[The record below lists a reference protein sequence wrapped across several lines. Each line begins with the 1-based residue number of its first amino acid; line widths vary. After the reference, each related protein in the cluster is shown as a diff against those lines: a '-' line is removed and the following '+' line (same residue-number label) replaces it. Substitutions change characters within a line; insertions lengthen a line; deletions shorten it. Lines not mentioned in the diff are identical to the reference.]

1 MRHPQFVD
9 ARMLAGAARGSIRG
23 VTAKQIS
30 GQFLHYLRG
39 ALVTSKEAIKR
50 NRTMR
55 EILYG
60 LSNREIFSDLYWH
73 EKMLS
78 DTSRIEAYRAG
89 LRKHVKAGDVV
100 FDLGTGT
107 GILSLLASLSRPKVI
122 YAIEH
127 SSFIS
132 VAKDIAL
139 RNGVGCIEFVHS
151 NSRDFVPPERG
162 DVIIHEQMGQ
172 LIFGENMIANLL
184 DLKARALKPGGK
196 ILPGLF
202 KLFIEPA
209 VLRDQYRIPFI
220 WEIPGLEFDL
230 GHLKANPQLD
240 EYKPARYQ
248 LRDIANFEVEAL
260 LGQPQ
265 PLLEFDLNA
274 ISGEADIPR
283 RFDVRR
289 EVLHDGQVDGLV
301 AYFEAGFDES
311 VGLTTSPLQ
320 RQTNWRNVLFRMP
333 ARKVRRGDKL
343 DFSVSLPDLC
353 DFKTWKVELK

>member
-1 MRHPQFVD
+1 M
-9 ARMLAGAARGSIRG
+9 
-23 VTAKQIS
+23 TAKQIS
-30 GQFLHYLRG
+30 SQLLHHLRG
-39 ALVTSKEAIKR
+39 ALATSKEAIKS
-50 NRTMR
+50 NRIAR
-55 EILYG
+55 EIFYG
-60 LSNREIFSDLYWH
+60 LTNREIFSDLFWH

-89 LRKHVKAGDVV
+89 LRKHIKAGDVV

-107 GILSLLASLSRPKVI
+107 GILSLLGSLSRPKII

-127 SSFIS
+127 SSFIT
-132 VAKDIAL
+132 VAKETAL
-139 RNGVGCIEFVHS
+139 RNGVNCIEFVHS

-202 KLFIEPA
+202 KLFIEPV
-209 VLRDQYRIPFI
+209 VLKDEYRVPFI

-230 GHLKANPQLD
+230 GHLKADPQLS
-240 EYKPARYQ
+240 EFKPPRYH
-248 LRDIANFEVEAL
+248 LRDIMNCEVQAL
-260 LGQPQ
+260 LGQPR
-265 PLLEFDLNA
+265 PLLEFDLNT

-283 RFDVRR
+283 TFEASRQV
-289 EVLHDGQVDGLV
+289 VQDGQFDGMV
-301 AYFEAGFDES
+301 AYFEAHFDES
-311 VGLTTSPLQ
+311 VGLSTSPLA

-333 ARKVRRGDKL
+333 KRTVRNGDKL
-343 DFSVSLPDLC
+343 DYTVSLPDLR
-353 DFKTWKVELK
+353 DFKTWKVELR

>member
-1 MRHPQFVD
+1 M
-9 ARMLAGAARGSIRG
+9 
-23 VTAKQIS
+23 TAKQIS
-30 GQFLHYLRG
+30 SQLLHHLRG
-39 ALVTSKEAIKR
+39 ALETSKAAIKR
-50 NRTMR
+50 NPAMR

-60 LSNREIFSDLYWH
+60 LSNREMFSDLFWH
-73 EKMLS
+73 EKMLA
-78 DTSRIEAYRAG
+78 DTSRIKAYREG

-132 VAKDIAL
+132 VAKEIAA
-139 RNGVGCIEFVHS
+139 RNGVKCIEFVNA

-202 KLFIEPA
+202 KLFVEPV
-209 VLRDQYRIPFI
+209 VLKDQYRVPFI
-220 WEIPGLEFDL
+220 WEIPGLDFDL
-230 GHLKANPQLD
+230 SHLKADPQMSD
-240 EYKPARYQ
+240 YKGPGYHR
-248 LRDIANFEVEAL
+248 RDIMNFEVEAL
-260 LGQPQ
+260 LGRPK
-265 PLLEFDLNA
+265 PVLEFDINT

-283 RFDVRR
+283 SFDVRR
-289 EVLHDGQVDGLV
+289 EVVQDGQLDGLV
-301 AYFEAGFDES
+301 IYFDAGFDDS
-311 VGLTTSPLQ
+311 VGLSTSPLE
-320 RQTNWRNVLFRMP
+320 RQTNWKNVLFRTPM
-333 ARKVRRGDKL
+333 RKVRSGDKL
-343 DFSVSLPDLC
+343 DYTVSLPDLT
-353 DFKTWKVELK
+353 DFKTWKVDIK